1 MGFTNGEKNVSQLNI
16 SHPKSEIVT
25 ESREDIKTTNAC
37 YFEELF
43 DKNMGNSVNSYEMS
57 VSQDEISSNYLGDWD
72 TPDSL
77 NSHSEPTT
85 LTPAIQPPH
94 LGGYPRNGG
103 TAPFKEL
110 SPVSLRTRSK
120 IAVKGNTANSSVSVV
135 GGNVRRTPPPP
146 ATSLSASSSSDFSD
160 DSSLSPAYAKGAS
173 KGASQSSP
181 FSYDCDYNNTV
192 LKTVR

>member
-1 MGFTNGEKNVSQLNI
+1 VSQLNI
-16 SHPKSEIVT
+16 SHPKSEIVN
-25 ESREDIKTTNAC
+25 ESRERILKQPTH
-37 YFEELF
+37 
-43 DKNMGNSVNSYEMS
+43 V
-57 VSQDEISSNYLGDWD
+57 ISKNYLTKIWETPSTAMKCPSHKMKFRRIILGWD